1 MTDSTSSP
9 EPPDPARTLRIG
21 HKERDEAIE
30 LLREAAGDGRITVD
44 ELDERMEA
52 VQAAKH
58 PIDLDVVL
66 GDLTTDLPSDRYRP
80 RAEVARRLPPAQS
93 AYGWDPVDPLVIKA
107 TWDSEHRRGR
117 WQVPPYI
124 RCEPSMSTIELNFL
138 EVDTDLRTIDID
150 VVAGAGTLVIV
161 VPDEWAVNVDDLAK
175 SWGSVKSAANAVP
188 APGAPTVVVSGSVGM
203 GSFRARFANYFDRRR
218 MAR

>member
-1 MTDSTSSP
+1 MTDSTSSA
-9 EPPDPARTLRIG
+9 EPPDPVRTFRIG

-30 LLREAAGDGRITVD
+30 LLREAVGDRRITVD

-52 VQAAKH
+52 VQAAKY
-58 PIDLDVVL
+58 PVDLDAVL
-66 GDLTTDLPSDRYRP
+66 SDLTPDLPSDRYRP
-80 RAEVARRLPPAQS
+80 RAEVARRLPPARS
-93 AYGWDPVDPLVIKA
+93 AHGWDPVDPLVIKA

-138 EVDTDLRTIDID
+138 EVDTDLTTIDID

-175 SWGSVKSAANAVP
+175 SWGSVKSAANALP